1 MNSLRLVASYRI
13 NTLVP
18 KAERTPNI
26 ESVLHADNGV
36 EIEIYQIFQ
45 IGKQQLNT
53 TTSIMK
59 MYLKTL
65 AHID

>member
-1 MNSLRLVASYRI
+1 MASYRI

-26 ESVLHADNGV
+26 ELGLHADNGV
-36 EIEIYQIFQ
+36 EIKIYQIFE

-53 TTSIMK
+53 TTSIIK
-59 MYLKTL
+59 MKTL